1 MPLRGLEH
9 VVEGD
14 RMHQDPS
21 IGVEHR
27 DPRPVLAERGPYQ
40 VVRLRD
46 APDSFPQRFS
56 AAIEE
61 GGGVITGWWE
71 RRQGGSWEP
80 DIDVTYRRAIW
91 LSIDHVRI
99 SESLTTAPKYPREC
113 VRSVD
118 WYQPRS

>member
-1 MPLRGLEH
+1 MEVRAALGVRERARDMPLRGLEH

-56 AAIEE
+56 AAIEGE
-61 GGGVITGWWE
+61 E
-71 RRQGGSWEP
+71 
-80 DIDVTYRRAIW
+80 A
-91 LSIDHVRI
+91 
-99 SESLTTAPKYPREC
+99 
-113 VRSVD
+113 
-118 WYQPRS
+118 